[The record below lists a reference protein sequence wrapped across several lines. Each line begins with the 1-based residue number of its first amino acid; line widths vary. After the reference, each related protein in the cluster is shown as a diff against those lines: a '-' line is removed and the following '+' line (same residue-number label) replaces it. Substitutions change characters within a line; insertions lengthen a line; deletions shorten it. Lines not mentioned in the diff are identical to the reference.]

1 DYVFDGKKKSPYTE
15 EDSNNPINE
24 YVKSK
29 LNGEIYLEK
38 SDINYFIFRTSWVY
52 DNKGNNFANKIVKQA
67 KKIETISVI
76 DDQFGVPNHV
86 DFISSS
92 TLACMKKYYKY
103 SMIEKNR
110 SHGIYNLSCGGQTT
124 WFDFAKY
131 ILDGIEDK
139 LKTSSDLKPMKSNH
153 FKSNVERPMYSVLSN
168 QKIIKQFDIQIP
180 SWQYYADKYIESY
193 DE

>member
-1 DYVFDGKKKSPYTE
+1 MVFITYR
-15 EDSNNPINE
+15 
-24 YVKSK
+24 V
-29 LNGEIYLEK
+29 
-38 SDINYFIFRTSWVY
+38 V
-52 DNKGNNFANKIVKQA
+52 VKQ
-67 KKIETISVI
+67 
-76 DDQFGVPNHV
+76 
-86 DFISSS
+86 
-92 TLACMKKYYKY
+92 
-103 SMIEKNR
+103 
-110 SHGIYNLSCGGQTT
+110 HGLI
-124 WFDFAKY
+124 FAKY